1 MYEVAIETFQ
11 KKKRRRKVKM
21 DEIEEKNETDFV
33 KLILKDI
40 KNYST

>member
-11 KKKRRRKVKM
+11 KTKRRRKVKM
-21 DEIEEKNETDFV
+21 DEIEEKKDFV

-40 KNYST
+40 KNCLT

>member
-11 KKKRRRKVKM
+11 KTKRRRKVKM
-21 DEIEEKNETDFV
+21 DEIEEKNEIDFV

-40 KNYST
+40 KNCLT